1 MFLFIMYNVPIPS
14 IEDPVIVNYLD
25 ENNLI
30 DPWESRP
37 EYIDLLATS
46 PYIEDAVYK
55 WNEKF
60 YDERG
65 YKIEEENK
73 RIKHFSVYEYCRF
86 LSEIAPD
93 LSLLRGIKESGL
105 TFLDQNFGDTPY
117 LEQQIDTPDKL
128 FRDILKRTMK
138 LLQNNKRKEYKIEE
152 DELAAEYKK
161 YLADF
166 EGYPASYPQRYSGS
180 NRKFMDID
188 RQMKDNR
195 KRLEATKESIDTL
208 KKVLK
213 QMMTRYPSLCR
224 HIQMTKACQI
234 SMTYDSVSHLG
245 KIKTHSWDR
254 WYLLQLLEYAPALFQ
269 LPYYNKK
276 DEIDEKHQIYPY
288 HLFTYQTRYFK
299 GKAVWFTIKEIE
311 KLCGIE
317 LELIKEL
324 TPQSHRKPFNKLS
337 GAKQDLVRK
346 CFGEYTEGP
355 AQDVENFIANH
366 LFELL
371 TTGRYTKQQLLALTT
386 GDIKPVVRKRFG
398 DLKDKYIKRRLAKVI
413 DRLDPEEEV
422 RELSV
427 KDEMDTL
434 ISNFDEEDEVTD
446 AIEKWENLSQQ
457 EQKIRGY
464 IADYIYSKQLLVVIK
479 ELDERK
485 RAALKA
491 AVRNE
496 YGNVAADR
504 HIDATVEDYKIGV
517 ARGMKMSDYE
527 IWYKNKYGNEKSE
540 VKPEAPNQISV

>member
-1 MFLFIMYNVPIPS
+1 MFLFIMYNVSIPS
-14 IEDPVIVNYLD
+14 IEDPVIINYL
-25 ENNLI
+25 ENNDLI
-30 DPWESRP
+30 DNWDNRP
-37 EYIDLLATS
+37 EYIDLLNTS

-65 YKIEEENK
+65 YKVEEENK

-86 LSEIAPD
+86 LSQIAPN
-93 LSLLRGIKESGL
+93 LSLLRGIEKSGL
-105 TFLDQNFGDTPY
+105 KFLNLELDNDTPY
-117 LEQQIDTPDKL
+117 LEQKIDTPDKL

-138 LLQNNKRKEYKIEE
+138 LLQKNKREEYKIED

-166 EGYPASYPQRYSGS
+166 KEYPIMDSQRYKLFS
-180 NRKFMDID
+180 NMQFRVID
-188 RQMKDNR
+188 EQMEENR
-195 KRLEATKESIDTL
+195 KRLETTKESIDTL

-254 WYLLQLLEYAPALFQ
+254 WYLLQLLEYAPSLFQ

-299 GKAVWFTIKEIE
+299 GKAVWFTMKEIE

-324 TPQSHRKPFNKLS
+324 TPQGHRKPFNKLS

-434 ISNFDEEDEVTD
+434 ISNFDEDEVTE
-446 AIEKWENLSQQ
+446 AIEEWENLSQQ
-457 EQKIRGY
+457 EQDIRGY

-485 RAALKA
+485 RTALKA

-504 HIDATVEDYKIGV
+504 HIDATVKDYKIGV

-527 IWYKNKYGNEKSE
+527 IWYKDKYGNEKSE
-540 VKPEAPNQISV
+540 VKPETESV